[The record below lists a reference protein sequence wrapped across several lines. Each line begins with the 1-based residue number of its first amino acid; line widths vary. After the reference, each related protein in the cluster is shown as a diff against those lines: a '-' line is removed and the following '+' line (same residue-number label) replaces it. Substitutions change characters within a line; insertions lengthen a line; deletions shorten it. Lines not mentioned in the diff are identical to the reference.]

1 MFLRPLSLCL
11 MVTGIACSAG
21 TTDDTG
27 ERQYEPDV
35 LLGTGE
41 YEWEDLNDGGNV
53 YVVFG
58 PQGGYHLLGSVRTR
72 GIEAGNSQDLSDVS
86 NPTVQFSVIWDEEE
100 YVMSGSITQGL
111 DPVVDEAAAWTHE
124 LVGRF
129 AILDIV
135 TDEDIS
141 GETVVFTVAVT
152 TAEGDEYTDSMELI
166 IEPHPNNH
174 IE

>member
-1 MFLRPLSLCL
+1 MFLRPLTLCL
-11 MVTGIACSAG
+11 LATGIACSSGAS
-21 TTDDTG
+21 DDTG
-27 ERQYEPDV
+27 EIQYDPEV

-41 YEWEDLNDGGNV
+41 YEWEELTEGGNV

-72 GIEAGNSQDLSDVS
+72 GVEAGNSQDLTDAS
-86 NPTVQFSVIWDEEE
+86 NPTVQFSVMWGEEE

-111 DPVVDEAAAWTHE
+111 DPVVEATAAWTHE

-152 TAEGDEYTDSMELI
+152 TAEGDEYADSMELI
-166 IEPHPNNH
+166 VEPHPNNH

>member
-1 MFLRPLSLCL
+1 MFLRSLSICL
-11 MVTGIACSAG
+11 AVTGVACSSG
-21 TTDDTG
+21 TSDDTG
-27 ERQYEPDV
+27 EIQYDPEI

-41 YEWEDLNDGGNV
+41 YEWEELTDGGSV

-72 GIEAGNSQDLSDVS
+72 GVEAGNNQDLSDTS
-86 NPTVQFSVIWDEEE
+86 NPTVKFSVIWSEEE

-111 DPVVDEAAAWTHE
+111 DAVTDEAAEWTHE
-124 LVGRF
+124 LIGRF

-135 TDEDIS
+135 TDDDIS
-141 GETVVFTVAVT
+141 GESVDFSVTVT
-152 TAEGDEYTDSMELI
+152 TADGAQYADSMELI
-166 IEPHPNNH
+166 VEPHPNNN